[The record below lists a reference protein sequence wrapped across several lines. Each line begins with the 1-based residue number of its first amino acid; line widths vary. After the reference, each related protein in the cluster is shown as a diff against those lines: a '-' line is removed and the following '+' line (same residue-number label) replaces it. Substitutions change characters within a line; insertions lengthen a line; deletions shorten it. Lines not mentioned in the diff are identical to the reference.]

1 MSPTTRKCNY
11 HPYIDNYIDAVRSGA
26 LITSKELKQAMDL
39 VERKL
44 DDPDVFIDADKIEK
58 GIELIERY
66 FGMKF
71 LDWELFI
78 FSLIHCYYKSSDTV
92 VFDEFLIMMGRGNG
106 KNGFIS
112 PVAWYLTTPCHGIQG
127 YNVDII
133 ANSEDQAKTSFNDIY
148 EVLEKTWSKSKKFFY
163 KSKKMIQNTK
173 TKSYIKYNTSNAKT
187 KDGKRSALLLFDEIH
202 NFENYETI
210 SVFTSG
216 FGKKKHSRI
225 FQITTN
231 GHCRDGVLDDKLK
244 LAQDVLNGEI
254 NELGLLPLLYKIDDE
269 KDAQDPEK
277 WHKANPSL
285 RYFPELQKVMN
296 KEFIQMKFQ
305 PEVEQE
311 FFTKRLN
318 WPKGNKD
325 LQVTDWEN
333 IIATNKPIPDMTG
346 CDCTVGIDYAS
357 VNDMVSVNFHFKKGE
372 QRIDISHS
380 WLCLKSA
387 DIPRIRAPWQ
397 RWGTDGHLT
406 LVDDVEISPDLIA
419 EYIQEMGQ
427 KYNIKCIGLDNYRYA
442 LLANSLKKIGFDAKE
457 YKNVYMIRPSDIS
470 KYIPVI
476 GSYFAN
482 QVFVFGE
489 NPVLRWCINNTKMVA
504 SGRKQGTETGNYY
517 YSKIEGKSRKCDA
530 FFALMASIVVEDR
543 LEDYSDSICDMP
555 VFIY

>member
-1 MSPTTRKCNY
+1 MKRCRDY
-11 HPYIDNYIDAVRSGA
+11 HPFIDNYIDAVRSGA
-26 LITSKELKQAMDL
+26 LVTSKELKLAMDL

-44 DDPDVFIDADKIEK
+44 DDPDVFIDSAKIEK

-66 FGMKF
+66 FKMKF
-71 LDWELFI
+71 LDWELFV
-78 FSLIHCYYKSSDTV
+78 FALIHCYYKSSDTV
-92 VFDEFLIMMGRGNG
+92 VFDEFFIMMGRGNG

-127 YNVDII
+127 YSVDLI
-133 ANSEDQAKTSFNDIY
+133 ANSEQQAKTSFGDIY
-148 EVLEKTWSKSKKFFY
+148 EMLERTWSKSKKFFY
-163 KSKKMIQNTK
+163 KSKELIQNTK

-187 KDGKRSALLLFDEIH
+187 KDGKRSAALIFDECAVY
-202 NFENYETI
+202 ETYETI

-216 FGKKKHSRI
+216 FGKKKHSRAFYI
-225 FQITTN
+225 STQN
-231 GHCRDGVLDDKLK
+231 YVRQGVMDDKLK
-244 LAQDVLNGEI
+244 IAQDVLNGEI

-269 KDAQDPEK
+269 KDAQDPEM

-285 RYFPELQKVMN
+285 RYFPELQKIMN
-296 KEFIQMKFQ
+296 KEFVSMRYQ

-333 IIATNKPIPDMTG
+333 IIATNQPLPDMTG

-357 VNDMVSVNFHFKKGE
+357 VNDMVSVNFHFKKGD
-372 QRIDISHS
+372 QRIDISHA

-387 DIPRIRAPWQ
+387 DIPRIRAPWKL
-397 RWGTDGHLT
+397 WGEQGHLT

-457 YKNVYMIRPSDIS
+457 YKNVYMIRPSDVMR
-470 KYIPVI
+470 YAPVI
-476 GSYFAN
+476 QSYFTN
-482 QVFVFGE
+482 QAFVWGE
-489 NPVLRWCINNTKMVA
+489 NPVIRWATNNTKLVR
-504 SGRKQGTETGNYY
+504 SGRTAGTDTGNYY
-517 YSKIEGKSRKCDA
+517 FCKIESKSRKNDS
-530 FFALMASIVVEDR
+530 FMALVASVIVEDR
-543 LEDYSDSICDMP
+543 LDDHAYSICDMP